1 VVSCLLVVVELDTIV
16 VAVVISTV
24 EVEVATVVDDKV
36 DEVAIDVGLVKVLV
50 EDWVSVA
57 EV

>member
-1 VVSCLLVVVELDTIV
+1 MVSCLLVVVELDTIV